1 MGWAVS
7 GIFLLFFLVFV
18 VGGLAVLIYALV
30 DAIRMPSDA
39 DFKAGTQLIWILVIL
54 LAQVIGAIIYL
65 VVGRPPGG
73 ATAAPRTPAPTRV
86 DPTTTDRS
94 RRLTRC

>member
-39 DFKAGTQLIWILVIL
+39 DFNAGTQLIWILVIL

-73 ATAAPRTPAPTRV
+73 ATAAREHPRPPASIPPPPAGV
-86 DPTTTDRS
+86 VG
-94 RRLTRC
+94 

>member
-39 DFKAGTQLIWILVIL
+39 DFKAGTQLVWILVIL

-73 ATAAPRTPAPTRV
+73 ATAAREHPRPPASIPPPPAGV
-86 DPTTTDRS
+86 VG
-94 RRLTRC
+94 

>member
-1 MGWAVS
+1 MEWALPGV
-7 GIFLLFFLVFV
+7 FLLFFLVFV
-18 VGGLAVLIYALV
+18 VAGLAVMIYALV

-39 DFKAGTQLIWILVIL
+39 DFRAGTQLLWVLVIL

-73 ATAAPRTPAPTRV
+73 ATEARAHPRPPASIPPPPTGV
-86 DPTTTDRS
+86 VG
-94 RRLTRC
+94 

>member
-1 MGWAVS
+1 MEWAVS
-7 GIFLLFFLVFV
+7 GVFVLFFLVFV

-39 DFKAGTQLIWILVIL
+39 DFKSGTQLVWILVIL

-65 VVGRPPGG
+65 AVGRLPGG
-73 ATAAPRTPAPTRV
+73 ATAARAHPRQPASIPPPPARV
-86 DPTTTDRS
+86 VD
-94 RRLTRC
+94 

>member
-1 MGWAVS
+1 MEWAVPA
-7 GIFLLFFLVFV
+7 IFLLFFTVFV
-18 VGGLAVLIYALV
+18 LGGLGVMIYALV

-39 DFKAGTQLIWILVIL
+39 DFKSGTQLVWILVIL

-73 ATAAPRTPAPTRV
+73 ATAARANPRLPASIPPPPAGV
-86 DPTTTDRS
+86 LD
-94 RRLTRC
+94 

>member
-54 LAQVIGAIIYL
+54 LAQAIGAIIYL
-65 VVGRPPGG
+65 I
-73 ATAAPRTPAPTRV
+73 V
-86 DPTTTDRS
+86 DPTAADRG